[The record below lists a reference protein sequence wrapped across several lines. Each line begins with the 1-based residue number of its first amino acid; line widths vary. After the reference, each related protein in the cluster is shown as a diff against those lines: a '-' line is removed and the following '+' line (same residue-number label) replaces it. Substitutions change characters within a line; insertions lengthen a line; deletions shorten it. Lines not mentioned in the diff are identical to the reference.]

1 MPKRQKTVIYGPDAW
16 VPLCGQLK
24 QTLTNS
30 RLAQGFA
37 FILLTN
43 TFFGRKGIST
53 MRGLKGKNVVLTG
66 GASGIGQ
73 AISLRL
79 GEEGCNVGIFDLNG
93 DGAKSVVEKIRAAG
107 GAAESYTL
115 DISDY
120 DAVANAVTA
129 FESDWGLVDGLVNN
143 AGWDKSMPFLDTDL
157 ELWHKVVA
165 INLYGPLNL
174 CHVVLK
180 GMADRGVGKV
190 VNISSDAGRV
200 GSSGEAVYAACK
212 GGLIAFSKTMSRE
225 LARKGVTLNT
235 ICPGPTNTPLLAE
248 QGPKL
253 VAALERAVPMRRVA
267 EPEDYPGL
275 VSFFLSDDA
284 SYITGQTI
292 SVSGGLTMHG

>member
-1 MPKRQKTVIYGPDAW
+1 
-16 VPLCGQLK
+16 
-24 QTLTNS
+24 
-30 RLAQGFA
+30 
-37 FILLTN
+37 
-43 TFFGRKGIST
+43 
-53 MRGLKGKNVVLTG
+53 MRGLKGKNVILTG

-73 AISLRL
+73 AICLRL

-93 DGAKSVVEKIRAAG
+93 SGANAVAETIRAAG
-107 GAAESYTL
+107 GTAHGYAC
-115 DISDY
+115 DIADY
-120 DAVANAVTA
+120 DAVATAIAA
-129 FESDWGLVDGLVNN
+129 FESDCGPVDGLVNN

-157 ELWHKVVA
+157 ELWQKVVA

-174 CHVVLK
+174 CHVILK
-180 GMADRGVGKV
+180 GMSERGAGRV

-253 VAALERAVPMRRVA
+253 VAALERAVPMKRVA
-267 EPEDYPGL
+267 EPEDFPGM
-275 VSFFLSDDA
+275 VCFFLSNDA
-284 SYITGQTI
+284 AYITGQTI
-292 SVSGGLTMHG
+292 SISGGLTMHG